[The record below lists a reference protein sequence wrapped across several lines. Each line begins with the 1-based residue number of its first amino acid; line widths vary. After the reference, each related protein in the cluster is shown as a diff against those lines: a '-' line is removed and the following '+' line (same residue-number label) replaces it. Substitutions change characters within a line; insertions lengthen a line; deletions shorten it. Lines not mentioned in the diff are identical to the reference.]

1 MYLILQTEVK
11 VSTSLQSCMTE
22 KVQNKF
28 PVTWVPAVSSP
39 HQNQRGLP
47 LPNFGYFSFDF
58 FISKKNTQAQVLL
71 KVKKGKKVL
80 IWRGYLNENNLL
92 LWQFSLPIFHSS
104 NLYIFEELGSLSSMK
119 SERI

>member
-39 HQNQRGLP
+39 YQNQRGLP

-58 FISKKNTQAQVLL
+58 FVSKKNL
-71 KVKKGKKVL
+71 KHRSCSKFKREKK
-80 IWRGYLNENNLL
+80 
-92 LWQFSLPIFHSS
+92 S
-104 NLYIFEELGSLSSMK
+104 
-119 SERI
+119 